1 MHILGESDGILDGQ
15 SGALPDGEVGSVG
28 AVSG

>member
-1 MHILGESDGILDGQ
+1 MHILGERDGILDCQ
-15 SGALPDGEVGSVG
+15 SGALTDGEVGGVG